1 MVGSMDVGVAV
12 GAASIEV
19 FDRVKRLWLGRMAA
33 AVMAGVTYARH
44 PHLQEL
50 RVGGA
55 MRLVTVRAIL
65 YDRWVFPEKRSAA
78 FSVATQAVFICG
90 ALDELLR
97 IWCAMRIVAARA
109 GYLSFAIRHV

>member
-1 MVGSMDVGVAV
+1 MAV
-12 GAASIEV
+12 RAASIEV
-19 FDRVKRLWLGRMAA
+19 FDRVKRLWLGRMTA
-33 AVMAGVTYARH
+33 AVMAGVAHARH

-50 RVGGA
+50 RVAGA

-65 YDRWVFPEKRSAA
+65 YDRYVFPEKRSAA
-78 FSVATQAVFICG
+78 FRGPTQEVLSCG

-109 GYLSFAIRHV
+109 GYLSFAVRHV